1 MNRSL
6 LQRHIRLILA
16 ALLLLDL
23 VSAGLPATP
32 VSAAD
37 AAANLEKALKNV
49 RTFEARFEQLYYST
63 TVSTPLDERGDFY
76 FARPDKMRWEYRE
89 PQKKVFLYG
98 DGLLQVY
105 LAEDNQL
112 TRSRIPPEAYES
124 DIIGIFLGK
133 ASLREAYVIEETR
146 FPTET
151 AAAKQIKLTPR
162 QEGDYS
168 HILLEIDQK
177 TWLLRRALFFEW
189 AGNKREFI
197 FSHERV
203 NGTLPPRIFEFK
215 APPGCEVIDEQGVI
229 KR

>member
-1 MNRSL
+1 MNPRL
-6 LQRHIRLILA
+6 YPRPIRILLA
-16 ALLLLDL
+16 AFLLPAAA
-23 VSAGLPATP
+23 SAARAATP
-32 VSAAD
+32 VSAAE

-89 PQKKVFLYG
+89 PQKKVFLYA

-112 TRSRIPPEAYES
+112 TRSRVPPEANES

-133 ASLREAYVIEETR
+133 TSLREAYGVEETR

-151 AAAKQIKLTPR
+151 AGVKQVKLTPR

-189 AGNKREFI
+189 AGNKREYI
-197 FSHERV
+197 FSHETV
-203 NGTLPPRIFEFK
+203 NGILPPHIFEFK